1 MAAKTKTK
9 RTRSRTTGKPAIATK
24 TAKNSQARTSGG
36 QFGSGAGNKT
46 RKTAAQMA
54 KGGMPSRCRRG
65 RSPTA
70 AGRAEKAGRAAD
82 GRDRH

>member
-54 KGGMPSRCRRG
+54 KGGGAKPMPKR
-65 RSPTA
+65 P
-70 AGRAEKAGRAAD
+70 KPD
-82 GRDRH
+82 GGGKGGKGGKGC